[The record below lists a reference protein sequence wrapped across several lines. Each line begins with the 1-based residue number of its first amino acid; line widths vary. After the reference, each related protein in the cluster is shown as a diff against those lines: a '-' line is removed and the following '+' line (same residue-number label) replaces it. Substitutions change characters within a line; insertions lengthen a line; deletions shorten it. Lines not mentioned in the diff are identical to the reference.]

1 MIRQSARAGRL
12 MSAGQTRPTAFINV
26 HLIQYILYLL
36 FVQPLQ
42 KAVFL
47 NFCLQRYTLLKIFI
61 YS

>member
-1 MIRQSARAGRL
+1 MIRQSARDGRL
-12 MSAGQTRPTAFINV
+12 MSAGQTRPAAFINV
-26 HLIQYILYLL
+26 YLIQYILYLL

-47 NFCLQRYTLLKIFI
+47 NFCFQRYTLLKIFI